1 MLLFP
6 MTLQLR
12 VNLQSHKS
20 LWFLQNSEVLLLL
33 LRVMKHHH
41 LQGFKLQSPK
51 LRDLNK
57 NLLFPKNG
65 KISLLLHL
73 LHHQLWSQ
81 FKHQRDTLNYLS
93 KTNGCQS
100 ASSGHRKRDLSHQHF
115 LETPRIPVGLTKPS
129 HSLRFLTDQLL
140 LLEIDNSLL
149 PPPVFVMTY
158 HPQLRIK
165 LQSHG
170 LRFLTDQLLL
180 LEIDNSLLP
189 PPVFVMTY
197 HPQLRIKLQRQSP
210 HLYHCLLQTTTMRV
224 AMHTSELFQ
233 ITRTIRNQGGLNLI
247 HNCNQLLS

>member
-1 MLLFP
+1 
-6 MTLQLR
+6 
-12 VNLQSHKS
+12 
-20 LWFLQNSEVLLLL
+20 
-33 LRVMKHHH
+33 MKHHH

-165 LQSHG
+165 LQSLLFLTDQRLFLEILPPPIFIMTCYPHFRIKFQSHG